1 MAGTVSRNCP
11 AHKQDP
17 FPLGPFCRCRRG
29 RVSAALLFRSPYSVQ
44 RPRSPYQSGCFDTV
58 VAPETFQACR
68 GEKAGH
74 SNSQAV
80 RENGRTA
87 LSSPYFRLAA
97 LAGSPF
103 RASACLRP
111 ESRLSRQATANRP
124 PETGSGP
131 CGFQNPSRTNER
143 ATAWRE
149 EPRVGPFPPPCS
161 RACRRSSLLSTET
174 RACPG
179 VVLSSARPELALGE
193 FHGRPG
199 DPLDAASCVR
209 ARAPSNRWVGDR
221 SLIMLYAPC
230 DATCLLRASNRWS
243 DSGERAVYSN
253 LASPASPSCHLSYTI
268 SSPNSGVTQR
278 PVDKNSDPCVP
289 PSRGK
294 VASSHPSAESPCPAD
309 AACHLAGP
317 HCADHSN
324 SPPSGPRPL
333 GRLVEFGSRW
343 GMRAMA

>member
-1 MAGTVSRNCP
+1 M
-11 AHKQDP
+11 
-17 FPLGPFCRCRRG
+17 
-29 RVSAALLFRSPYSVQ
+29 RVS
-44 RPRSPYQSGCFDTV
+44 
-58 VAPETFQACR
+58 
-68 GEKAGH
+68 
-74 SNSQAV
+74 
-80 RENGRTA
+80 
-87 LSSPYFRLAA
+87 
-97 LAGSPF
+97 
-103 RASACLRP
+103 
-111 ESRLSRQATANRP
+111 
-124 PETGSGP
+124 
-131 CGFQNPSRTNER
+131 
-143 ATAWRE
+143 
-149 EPRVGPFPPPCS
+149 EPVEDK
-161 RACRRSSLLSTET
+161 RACNGLARGTSRWPFSSSLLEGLS
-174 RACPG
+174 A
-179 VVLSSARPELALGE
+179 VLSTLSRNPGLPSSRPVLGAARVGTRRIPREA
-193 FHGRPG
+193 G

-209 ARAPSNRWVGDR
+209 ARAPSNCWVGDR